1 MHECCEGPPGQ
12 GGPLASDRPASDGAA
27 SDRAASDGATR
38 VLLRLSYDGG
48 AFSGFAENRG
58 VTTVAGVLR
67 AKLERVYGQPLT
79 LSCAGRTDAGVHAR
93 AQHVTFTVHDEVVE
107 PERLQRSLN
116 SLLAPTVVVQEVRV
130 VDARFDA
137 RYAARWRSYRY
148 HVLDAPLPDAFLAAT
163 TWWVRWPLDPDAMS
177 EAARSLLGVHDFS
190 AFCRRPR
197 STPNATLVRRLLQA
211 EWVREPAI
219 DGRPALLR
227 FDISATAFC
236 HQMVRSIVGTLV
248 DVGRGKL
255 QVDDVARILDAADRT
270 RMGNIAP
277 PQGLCL
283 WDVGYPGDPE
293 PPWWPAGTAG

>member
-1 MHECCEGPPGQ
+1 M
-12 GGPLASDRPASDGAA
+12 
-27 SDRAASDGATR
+27 
-38 VLLRLSYDGG
+38 LLRLSYDGG
-48 AFSGFAENRG
+48 AFSGFAENLG
-58 VTTVAGVLR
+58 VETVAGALR
-67 AKLERVYGQPLT
+67 AKLERVYGQPLV

-93 AQHVTFTVHDEVVE
+93 AQHVTFTVRGALVE

-116 SLLAPTVVVQEVRV
+116 SLLAPSVVVHEVRV
-130 VDARFDA
+130 VDPRFDA

-148 HVLDAPLPDAFLAAT
+148 HVLDAPLPDPFLAAT
-163 TWWVRWPLDPDAMS
+163 TWWVHWPLDVERMQQ
-177 EAARSLLGVHDFS
+177 AAACLLGVHDFS

-211 EWVREPAI
+211 EWVREPAQ

-255 QVDDVARILDAADRT
+255 AVADVARILEAADRT

-283 WDVGYPGDPE
+283 WDVGYPGDVE
-293 PPWWPAGTAG
+293 PPWWVEPTA

>member
-1 MHECCEGPPGQ
+1 M
-12 GGPLASDRPASDGAA
+12 
-27 SDRAASDGATR
+27 
-38 VLLRLSYDGG
+38 LLRLSYDGG
-48 AFSGFAENRG
+48 AFSGFAENVG
-58 VTTVAGVLR
+58 VETVAGALR
-67 AKLERVYGQPLT
+67 AKLERVYGQPLV

-93 AQHVTFTVHDEVVE
+93 AQHVTFTVRGALVE
-107 PERLQRSLN
+107 SERLQRSLN
-116 SLLAPTVVVQEVRV
+116 SLLAPSVVVHEVRV

-148 HVLDAPLPDAFLAAT
+148 HVLDAPLPDPFLAAT
-163 TWWVRWPLDPDAMS
+163 TWWVHWPLDVERMQ
-177 EAARSLLGVHDFS
+177 EAAACLLGVHDFS

-211 EWVREPAI
+211 EWVREPAR

-255 QVDDVARILDAADRT
+255 AVSDVARILEAADRT

-283 WDVGYPGDPE
+283 WDVGYPGDVE
-293 PPWWPAGTAG
+293 PPWWVEPTA